1 MTVNISKISQ
11 NGSGLDVE
19 WNDGEKSS
27 FNFLWLRDNCPS
39 EIHKTARERTFNI
52 LNISENIAPESFK
65 ISEDGKL
72 EVKWNEDKHVS
83 YYEPSWLRKNCYTI
97 KRKKAYV
104 SPYVLWDKALNSQ
117 MPEIQINCD
126 VVMKNDEG
134 LIKWLE
140 LLHYY
145 GIAIIK
151 NAPTEKKSALKI
163 LDKISHIRQ
172 TFFDTPFEV
181 INIPKPNNSAYTA
194 DSLRNH
200 MDLPYFETPP
210 GYQFLHC
217 LVNEA
222 EGGNSSAA
230 DGFKVADYLKHN
242 DKETFNILK
251 RIPIKFVNKDYTQN
265 KHRVFHAP
273 AITLTKDGDYNDIR
287 FSMTYMGVIDCSS
300 EDVEPFYKAH
310 YKFAKLIHSEKFNIK
325 FRLESGD
332 IFCFN
337 NRRILH
343 GRTEYNPNSGNR
355 HLQGYYIDR
364 DEIISRL
371 NYLKKIDTSLL

>member
-1 MTVNISKISQ
+1 MTTTISKVSA
-11 NGSGLDVE
+11 NGSSLDVK
-19 WNDGEKSS
+19 WSDGEKSS

-39 EIHKTARERTFNI
+39 EIHKDVRERTFNI
-52 LNISENIAPESFK
+52 LNISEKIAPESFK

-72 EVKWNEDKHVS
+72 EVKWNEDKHIS

-97 KRKKAYV
+97 KRKKTYV
-104 SPYVLWDKALNSQ
+104 SPYILWDKTLNAQ
-117 MPEIQINCD
+117 MSKIQINYD

-151 NAPTEKKSALKI
+151 NAPIEKKSAIKI
-163 LDKISHIRQ
+163 LNKISHTRQ

-181 INIPKPNNSAYTA
+181 INIPRPNNSAYTA

-217 LVNEA
+217 LVNNA

-230 DGFKVADYLKHN
+230 DGFKIAEYLKNN
-242 DKETFNILK
+242 DKDTFNILK
-251 RIPIKFVNKDYTQN
+251 KCKKDKSNLIFLSSSRVYSIRKLRELKKNKSLINEKFVLHLLQLQFAYQ
-265 KHRVFHAP
+265 HAN
-273 AITLTKDGDYNDIR
+273 I
-287 FSMTYMGVIDCSS
+287 
-300 EDVEPFYKAH
+300 PFLL
-310 YKFAKLIHSEKFNIK
+310 FFLIMYQ
-325 FRLESGD
+325 L
-332 IFCFN
+332 
-337 NRRILH
+337 RI
-343 GRTEYNPNSGNR
+343 
-355 HLQGYYIDR
+355 
-364 DEIISRL
+364 
-371 NYLKKIDTSLL
+371 YLY